1 MAAKGIPLSR
11 FALLISFLPDVQRVV
26 RDRTELT
33 DTYDLEIEFA
43 PDAATNTQG
52 VPSITTALKE
62 QLGLELKPATGP
74 VSVIVIDHVE
84 PPTPD

>member
-11 FALLISFLPDVQRVV
+11 VALLISFLPDVQRIVH
-26 RDRTELT
+26 DRTGLP
-33 DTYDLEIEFA
+33 DTYDLEIDFA
-43 PDAATNTQG
+43 RDAATDTQG
-52 VPSITTALKE
+52 MPPITTALKE

-84 PPTPD
+84 PPTSD